1 MRRRTMLIAAMLAA
15 VMAASGVYGEETM
28 NVHTSLSVDAR
39 HEKVLVTFKIEN
51 RAERRVWL
59 PRTIASADGLTGQL
73 FDVHA
78 LPGGEEVPYIGPW
91 VKRGPPTAA
100 DFFELAPHSAH
111 THTIDITPFYDFKPG
126 QHSYEI
132 RYAGEALGDV
142 KQLEATSA
150 LQTET
155 VRFSHAAPAR
165 AEQ

>member
-1 MRRRTMLIAAMLAA
+1 MRRRTMMIAATLAA
-15 VMAASGVYGEETM
+15 VMAASVAYGEETM

-59 PRTIASADGLTGQL
+59 PRAIASADGLTGQL
-73 FDVHA
+73 FEVHA
-78 LPGGEEVPYIGPW
+78 LPGGEEVPYVGPW
-91 VKRGPPTAA
+91 VRRGPQTAA

-155 VRFSHAAPAR
+155 VRFSHAAPSKV
-165 AEQ
+165 EQ

>member
-1 MRRRTMLIAAMLAA
+1 MRRRTMMIAAMLAA
-15 VMAASGVYGEETM
+15 VMAASGAYGEETM

-59 PRTIASADGLTGQL
+59 PRAIASADGLTGQL
-73 FDVHA
+73 FEVHA
-78 LPGGEEVPYIGPW
+78 LPGGEEVPYVGPW
-91 VKRGPPTAA
+91 VRRGPQTAA

-142 KQLEATSA
+142 KQLEATNA
-150 LQTET
+150 LQTEM
-155 VRFSHAAPAR
+155 VRFSHAAPSKV
-165 AEQ
+165 EQ

>member
-1 MRRRTMLIAAMLAA
+1 MRRRTLMIAAMLAA
-15 VMAASGVYGEETM
+15 VMAASGAYGEETM

-59 PRTIASADGLTGQL
+59 PRAIASADGLTGQL
-73 FDVHA
+73 FEVHA
-78 LPGGEEVPYIGPW
+78 LPGGEEVPYVGPW
-91 VKRGPPTAA
+91 VRRGPQTAA

-155 VRFSHAAPAR
+155 VRFSHAAPSKV
-165 AEQ
+165 EQ